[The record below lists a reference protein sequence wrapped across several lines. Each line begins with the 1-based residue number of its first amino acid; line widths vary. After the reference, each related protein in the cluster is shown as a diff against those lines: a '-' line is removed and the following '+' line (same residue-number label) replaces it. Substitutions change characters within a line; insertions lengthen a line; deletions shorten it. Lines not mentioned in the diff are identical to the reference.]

1 MQYFIIVCIYYHG
14 FIYHNCFIEFFEF
27 FLLMRKFMEDFID
40 FINLKFYAVFLIVN
54 NSKAISY
61 QSLVFL
67 HFFVN
72 FEEGLY
78 NFISII
84 PLFLA
89 F

>member
-1 MQYFIIVCIYYHG
+1 
-14 FIYHNCFIEFFEF
+14 
-27 FLLMRKFMEDFID
+27 MEDFID
-40 FINLKFYAVFLIVN
+40 FINLKFYAVFLIVD